1 MSRAAALV
9 LLAVWA
15 AVPSVLAQSP
25 DLLAQARARR
35 VVRPEYKQL
44 HSLSGRQLQSDLI
57 LRGRVVDESV
67 RLSADRETAWT
78 DYTLEVLTVLKPASG
93 GPAAGTRLVVPRE
106 GGNLVVDGKP
116 VTVVNELFPSLPW
129 VREHIFMLKKRA
141 GGEEA
146 YDFLDGPRSIL
157 RRDDDGRMR
166 CILPREEW
174 DYFCTAYNGT
184 TWQELLLE
192 LKPKE

>member
-1 MSRAAALV
+1 MSRAGILPLLG
-9 LLAVWA
+9 LLAG
-15 AVPSVLAQSP
+15 AVALPAQQS
-25 DLLAQARARR
+25 DLLTQSTARR
-35 VVRPEYKQL
+35 VVRPEYKPL

-57 LRGRVVDESV
+57 LRGRVVDEKV
-67 RLSADRETAWT
+67 RLSADRQTLWT
-78 DYTLEVLTVLKPASG
+78 DYAIEVLTVLKPSRG
-93 GPAAGTRLVVPRE
+93 GPAVGARLVVPRE
-106 GGNLVVDGKP
+106 GGDLVVDGKP

-129 VREHIFMLKKRA
+129 VREHIFMLKKGA

-146 YDFLDGPRSIL
+146 YEFLDGPRSIL